1 MSHARVLIADDHQIL
16 AEGVRGLLERDFDV
30 VGVVADGRELLA
42 AAKKLK
48 PDVIVADV
56 TMPAL
61 NGIEAAA
68 QLRDA
73 GITAKVVFL
82 TMHRDVAYARRA
94 MEAGASGYVLKHS
107 VSVELVTAIREALRG
122 RTYITPMIAGELLQS
137 YQEGDAEASDTS
149 HRLTARQREVLQLIA
164 EGRSAKEVAAVLKIS
179 PRTAEVHK
187 ARILEALGLQN
198 TAELV
203 QYAIRNGIIS
213 V

>member
-1 MSHARVLIADDHQIL
+1 MSRARVLVADDHQIL
-16 AEGVRGLLERDFDV
+16 AEGVRGLLEPEFDV
-30 VGVVADGRELLA
+30 VGVVADGRELLT

-48 PDVIVADV
+48 PDIIVADI
-56 TMPAL
+56 TMPSL

-68 QLRDA
+68 QLRGA

-107 VSVELVTAIREALRG
+107 LSGELVTAIREALRG
-122 RTYITPMIAGELLQS
+122 QTYITPMIAGEVLQS
-137 YQEGDAEASDTS
+137 YRAAEAETSDTS
-149 HRLTARQREVLQLIA
+149 HRLTARQREVLQLVA
-164 EGRSAKEVAAVLKIS
+164 EGSSAKEVAAVLKIS
-179 PRTAEVHK
+179 TRTAEVHK

-203 QYAIRNGIIS
+203 QYAVRNGIIS